1 MSQLSRR
8 EHLNNRNQRRAMTGK
23 FTLHRKVSKLSV
35 WMLLAETSQPIG
47 QPKAK
52 SFHSQ
57 NVAFFKS
64 ESWYSLP
71 RARGLVLRN
80 HHTPLKTSGLTLIY
94 RHLELKIIL
103 ENVNL
108 NCCCYTK
115 DVTNSFDPWNWNFLK
130 SPSHRFTSCTLHI
143 PLLSTFSW
151 TCQWVRKVRLEPIY
165 AHLCC
170 YPYPRLRITWASI
183 YKYIIVNSACVS
195 LQTKMLL

>member
-1 MSQLSRR
+1 MHAQALHSLSQLSRW
-8 EHLNNRNQRRAMTGK
+8 EHLNNCNKRRAMTGK

-35 WMLLAETSQPIG
+35 CTLLAETSQPIG

-64 ESWYSLP
+64 ESWYCLP

-80 HHTPLKTSGLTLIY
+80 HHAPLKTSGLTLIY

-103 ENVNL
+103 KNANL

-115 DVTNSFDPWNWNFLK
+115 DVTNLFDFWNWNFLK
-130 SPSHRFTSCTLHI
+130 SPSHRFTFCTLHI

-151 TCQWVRKVRLEPIY
+151 TCQWVRRVRLEPIY
-165 AHLCC
+165 AHLF
-170 YPYPRLRITWASI
+170 PTHIHD
-183 YKYIIVNSACVS
+183 
-195 LQTKMLL
+195 